1 MASVQFSVG
10 SCPVEG
16 PCTRLNHH
24 GEATALSRADPTT
37 SIPGTYPGIIAHD
50 HCLKQ
55 GLPEPASETEIGPC
69 NYHRE
74 GTTFVDSIENYLSK
88 GTHLSPAKPRRLFRR
103 CSGEMRPYTS
113 DIVRYCKKNFP
124 VHNSNECCYFDW
136 GAVATRSSTHVHITV
151 TSLCC
156 SHQQTRVLRCDKLS
170 LIDTVRRLDIH
181 GVVNELPMA
190 ANLFL
195 F

>member
-16 PCTRLNHH
+16 LCPRLNHH

-74 GTTFVDSIENYLSK
+74 GTTFVDSIEHYLSK
-88 GTHLSPAKPRRLFRR
+88 GTHLSPADQETFQ
-103 CSGEMRPYTS
+103 
-113 DIVRYCKKNFP
+113 
-124 VHNSNECCYFDW
+124 
-136 GAVATRSSTHVHITV
+136 A
-151 TSLCC
+151 
-156 SHQQTRVLRCDKLS
+156 
-170 LIDTVRRLDIH
+170 
-181 GVVNELPMA
+181 
-190 ANLFL
+190 
-195 F
+195 